1 MSAST
6 PPTPRQLLQQK
17 RKRAVKIVGMIMSAL
32 MVIAML
38 TVLALIVRNE
48 RAHDEQTCKFTPL
61 SERTLGRTTVR
72 EESRR
77 CLPEL
82 EERRYLVERAGEATF
97 ELARKRM
104 PPDRFAAD
112 RYLWTMRED
121 TAHKLVVRFDANG
134 KLLSEFFEEDS
145 AR

>member
-17 RKRAVKIVGMIMSAL
+17 RKRALKIIGMIMSAL
-32 MVIAML
+32 MVTAML
-38 TVLALIVRNE
+38 TILVLIVRNE
-48 RAHDEQTCKFTPL
+48 RAHDERTCKFAPL
-61 SERTLGRTTVR
+61 SERTLGRTKVR

-82 EERRYLVERAGEATF
+82 EERRYLVERAGDKPF

-104 PPDRFAAD
+104 PPERFAVG
-112 RYLWTMRED
+112 RYAWTMRED
-121 TAHKLVVRFDANG
+121 KAHKLIVRFDANG
-134 KLLSEFFEEDS
+134 QLLSEFFEEDVH
-145 AR
+145 R